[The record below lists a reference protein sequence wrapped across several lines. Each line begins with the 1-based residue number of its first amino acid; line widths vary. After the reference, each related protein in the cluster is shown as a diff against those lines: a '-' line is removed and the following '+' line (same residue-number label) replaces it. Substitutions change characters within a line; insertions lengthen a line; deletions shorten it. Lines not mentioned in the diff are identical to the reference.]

1 MSPKTSNWTNPR
13 PRASA
18 SWQHLTRSDG
28 DDGKR
33 WLIIWDTVRRP
44 ENDGRNTAAEKLKS
58 AAIDRARHML
68 RMGFVVY
75 EIREPSGA
83 LFLDETGINEQL
95 GANATQADRGQ
106 LFFR

>member
-13 PRASA
+13 PRASS
-18 SWQHLTRSDG
+18 SWQHLARSEG

-33 WLIIWDTVRRP
+33 WLIIWDTTRRP
-44 ENDGRNTAAEKLKS
+44 DSEGRNTAAEKLKT
-58 AAIDRARHML
+58 AALDRARHML

-75 EIREPSGA
+75 EIREPSGS
-83 LFLDETGINEQL
+83 LFLDETAIREQL
-95 GANATQADRGQ
+95 GASAPRADQG